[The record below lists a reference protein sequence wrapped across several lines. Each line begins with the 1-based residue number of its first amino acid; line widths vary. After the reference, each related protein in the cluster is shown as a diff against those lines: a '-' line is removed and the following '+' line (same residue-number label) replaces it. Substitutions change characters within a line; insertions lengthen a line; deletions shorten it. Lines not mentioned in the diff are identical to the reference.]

1 MGPVLT
7 MGPAL
12 TMGETAVPSPRDQ
25 NLLADFQA
33 LDDILELYRSP
44 DQAVQDEAMARA
56 ITLCGRMWGGYRAG
70 LDAFAAALEERGS
83 PEDVSRA
90 LELRE
95 EAEDPGVLIRCRR
108 ESGAGAGEDDD
119 RDRKAAVLARYPG
132 MDDPREPT
140 AEEWRLI
147 ESCAHLADNG
157 GEGRADPWGALAGW
171 GVPWHPLPEALTAA
185 IGAARPLPV
194 TIAEAR
200 AETLAWDRRLEDL
213 AILSGGSRGVVL
225 PTACAARHRVA
236 IDLWR
241 RDLPVKSGEEIR
253 LRLEFWRER
262 GGDDGAGYA
271 ILSADLDR
279 LGGTGISGVGG
290 RGTHDAVLRLKA
302 ENPAWSLAR
311 IAQEVGIS
319 RQAVHKHLRR
329 K

>member
-1 MGPVLT
+1 
-7 MGPAL
+7 
-12 TMGETAVPSPRDQ
+12 MGETVVSSPRDE

-56 ITLCGRMWGGYRAG
+56 ITLCGRMWNGYRAG
-70 LDAFAAALEERGS
+70 LNAFAAALEERGL
-83 PEDVSRA
+83 PEDLSRA

-95 EAEDPGVLIRCRR
+95 EAEDPGFLIRCRR
-108 ESGAGAGEDDD
+108 ESEAGADEDGD
-119 RDRKAAVLARYPG
+119 RARQAEVLARYPG

-147 ESCAHLADNG
+147 EACVHLADG
-157 GEGRADPWGALAGW
+157 AGAESPDPWGALAGW

-200 AETLAWDRRLEDL
+200 AEVLAWDRRLDDL
-213 AILSGGSRGVVL
+213 AILSGQSRGVVL

-241 RDLPVKSGEEIR
+241 RDLPVKSGEELR

-271 ILSADLDR
+271 ILSADLDH
-279 LGGTGISGVGG
+279 LIGGEASTLGG